1 MDRIFYKSD
10 LRDPTTNYPIYIFD
24 TSYLPSPDIIN
35 YNEFL
40 ITLMSYL
47 PIKPYVLIMFSC
59 GLNKISWI
67 WGIKFIQKILNRR
80 DLKNLIK
87 VYTVHDSWFLKSMT
101 SILQNFN
108 STRKNLEQLDQLLGA
123 FTFVN
128 DLSDT
133 KNDRQT
139 LVIHCQTLSELSYYL
154 DITNLKISY
163 NIFKHDLQISELKL
177 SMRYQP
183 IIHPLITLNVQKYPI
198 FHHHLYQIFKIVE
211 NNGNKVELILYK
223 PGNKFK
229 CDILYQC
236 ILRNQLIWINDWDL
250 YSIATVFKRILL
262 ELPFPLIDIELIKL
276 PIGDNLQ
283 YTFKIFKRLI
293 NRLQRHQETQNY
305 DQLLFQILD
314 MCLKIVDNNDITK
327 HTTTTIS
334 KGMSY
339 CLSHELVSTNK
350 TNIQIINR
358 FLKNLL
364 EYWSEIRKNFHIYTI
379 DDVID
384 GKLQTESI
392 STSHETSSYDLSH
405 DITLDQESESS
416 NSSNDDDEGEDIGF
430 IETKDIL
437 RNLSLN
443 NDNNNNNNNIN
454 NNSADRTGAS
464 TSTST
469 STNSFNKP
477 NGFHQRTTSVTNKTI
492 DQINIKKSHKKSLS
506 DVSNLQ
512 IQYPPQKY
520 KFTPTT
526 ITTTS
531 GGTNSGTTS
540 NTSRRDDNSK
550 AQKKSNVENTSNGNE
565 LQLNGN
571 TNSRSGI
578 HSGITT
584 FTPTPTLKKKPV
596 IRGRKVSELAKL
608 FEERSEGIEILRGM
622 T

>member
-123 FTFVN
+123 FTFVKELN
-128 DLSDT
+128 NPTS
-133 KNDRQT
+133 DRQT

-183 IIHPLITLNVQKYPI
+183 IIHPLITLNVHEYPI

-211 NNGNKVELILYK
+211 NNCNKVELILYK

-250 YSIATVFKRILL
+250 YSIATLFKRILS
-262 ELPFPLIDIELIKL
+262 ELPFPLIDIELIRL

-283 YTFKIFKRLI
+283 YTFKMFKRLI
-293 NRLQRHQETQNY
+293 NRLQKHQETQNY

-314 MCLKIVDNNDITK
+314 MCQKIVNNDDITK

-364 EYWSEIRKNFHIYTI
+364 EYWSDIRKHFQIYTI
-379 DDVID
+379 DNVID
-384 GKLQTESI
+384 GKLQTESV

-416 NSSNDDDEGEDIGF
+416 SSNSSSNDDDEENGTGVDTDF

-443 NDNNNNNNNIN
+443 NTDNSPATTTNT
-454 NNSADRTGAS
+454 SSSS
-464 TSTST
+464 TKS
-469 STNSFNKP
+469 
-477 NGFHQRTTSVTNKTI
+477 NGFHQRTTSVINKTI
-492 DQINIKKSHKKSLS
+492 DPINNTKSHKKSLS

-520 KFTPTT
+520 KFSTT
-526 ITTTS
+526 TTANISPRKNDNITTPKKL
-531 GGTNSGTTS
+531 NS
-540 NTSRRDDNSK
+540 NTTNNSND
-550 AQKKSNVENTSNGNE
+550 S
-565 LQLNGN
+565 
-571 TNSRSGI
+571 I
-578 HSGITT
+578 PI
-584 FTPTPTLKKKPV
+584 PKKKPV
-596 IRGRKVSELAKL
+596 IRGRKVGQLAKL
-608 FEERSEGIEILRGM
+608 FEERCEGIEILRGM